1 MGTPIII
8 TNINYRRNKVMTKEE
23 RTKSI
28 TIQTAIIAMLSAL
41 EVTAI
46 SKKVTNVNAS
56 SLVSVLNIET
66 NGLASRYGLIDG
78 VVYVI
83 CQPLK
88 YPLFNLSSVTNHEG
102 DINTLKLAK
111 RVSVA
116 RKTLSLKLNNYK
128 R

>member
-1 MGTPIII
+1 
-8 TNINYRRNKVMTKEE
+8 MTKEE
-23 RTKSI
+23 RTKAI

-41 EVTAI
+41 EVAAI
-46 SKKVTNVNAS
+46 SEKVTNVNAS
-56 SLVSVLNIET
+56 SLVPVLNIET
-66 NGLASRYGLIDG
+66 NGLASRYSLIDD

-88 YPLFNLSSVTNHEG
+88 YPLFKLSSVINHEG

-116 RKTLSLKLNNYK
+116 RKSLSLKLNNYK
-128 R
+128 G

>member
-1 MGTPIII
+1 
-8 TNINYRRNKVMTKEE
+8 MTKEK
-23 RTKSI
+23 RTKVI

-41 EVTAI
+41 EVVGI

-56 SLVSVLNIET
+56 SLVPVLNIET
-66 NGLASRYGLIDG
+66 NGLASRYSLIDG

-88 YPLFNLSSVTNHEG
+88 YPLFKLSSVINHEG

-116 RKTLSLKLNNYK
+116 RKSLSLKLNNYK
-128 R
+128 A